1 MIYLI
6 GYQVG
11 DGWHVKIGIAVYPQR
26 RLWQLQT
33 GNPNY
38 LSLLK
43 TIPAR
48 SPRDTER
55 RLHQMM
61 RHYRWCSAPSSG
73 RTPVQNEWFVMGDE
87 GLAFLIAAMDRL
99 ALAQSMI
106 SVMLRS

>member
-11 DGWHVKIGIAVYPQR
+11 DGWHIKIGIAVHPHR
-26 RLWQLQT
+26 RLKQLQT
-33 GNPNY
+33 GNPHY

-48 SPRDTER
+48 SPRATEQ

-61 RHYRWCSAPSSG
+61 SHYRS
-73 RTPVQNEWFVMGDE
+73 PVQKEWFVMGDE
-87 GLAFLIAAMDRL
+87 GLAFLIDAMDRV
-99 ALAQSMI
+99 AA
-106 SVMLRS
+106 REPTFCG

>member
-11 DGWHVKIGIAVYPQR
+11 DGWHVKIGIAVHPQR
-26 RLWQLQT
+26 RLRQLQT

-48 SPRDTER
+48 TPWNTER

-61 RHYRWCSAPSSG
+61 THYRS
-73 RTPVQNEWFVMGDE
+73 PVQNEWFVMGDE
-87 GLAFLIAAMDRL
+87 GIAFLIAAMDRL
-99 ALAQSMI
+99 ALAQSMT
-106 SVMLRS
+106 SAMGRS